1 MPGCILTQGYNLDC
15 RDSFGGLS
23 TVYVMELANATT
35 ITQTAG
41 IVTAI
46 TKASTKKFFEYKL
59 VAFTGDADDN
69 MTASR
74 ENGTVFTTQGLRFPI
89 NKMTV
94 AVRNELLLL
103 AQNRLVIVI
112 VDQNGLGWMYGK
124 INGMMITSIGA
135 KTGKALG
142 DRNGYELVFEGM
154 EKELAPNVNDATILA
169 LTTAGV

>member
-1 MPGCILTQGYNLDC
+1 MPCILTSGVNLDC
-15 RDSFGGLS
+15 RDSYGGLS
-23 TVYVMELANATT
+23 TVYIMELANATT

-46 TKASTKKFFEYKL
+46 TKATAKRFWQYNL
-59 VAFTGDADDN
+59 IAFTGDADDN
-69 MTASR
+69 LTSSR
-74 ENGTVFTTQGLRFPI
+74 ENGSNFNTQGLRFPI

-103 AQNRLVIVI
+103 AQNRLAIVI
-112 VDQNGLGWMYGK
+112 VDQNGLGWLFGK
-124 INGMMITSIGA
+124 ENGMMITSVGS

-154 EKELAPNVNDATILA
+154 EKEFAPNVNSATITSLIVPG
-169 LTTAGV
+169 T